1 MLSQLFELMIGLLW
15 QAVVLRIPFLTHLVT
30 ILQQSLNATASHAPT
45 QYLLQLIHHRVSKKV
60 SKWKN
65 RLVSKT
71 MKSLWGHYRKFGKGT
86 SEEMGLQTFLK
97 NIQWRHR
104 SDILQ
109 RSVSLPEI
117 KWWPEELDRRVK
129 CNPFRT
135 YCIASETILSLSDTS
150 IAFATYLISRKNTTG
165 SRNSTTPGPLVTL
178 GSKNNTCSKIPH
190 ASDSSMTSHRILP
203 IKQWPLSWI
212 EICKEAQLPIL
223 KITALST
230 NYWV

>member
-1 MLSQLFELMIGLLW
+1 MLQP
-15 QAVVLRIPFLTHLVT
+15 ATHQHNIT
-30 ILQQSLNATASHAPT
+30 AINTPQSKQGSK
-45 QYLLQLIHHRVSKKV
+45 QVKKSIIVSE
-60 SKWKN
+60 
-65 RLVSKT
+65 T

-109 RSVSLPEI
+109 HSVPPPEI